1 MNNPNFNWDAFFVPY
16 QLAIGGFIIKLE
28 SIRKQYL
35 CNGEASPIE
44 IVTGRVKTPESIM
57 DKARRMK
64 VKVENIPDE
73 IYDIAG
79 VRITCKYIQDVYR
92 VYELLKSRRDID
104 ILIVKDYIENPKE
117 SGYRSLHVI
126 ARYNVETVDGQKPI
140 NIEFQIR
147 THAMHLWASI
157 EHSLKYKYYRN
168 IPENIKKRLVE
179 ASLVSAKLDKEMGL
193 IKQAIDETNVE
204 MIREEKYLDYETEIS
219 VNSVKKW

>member
-1 MNNPNFNWDAFFVPY
+1 METQLIIAERLNYINNPN
-16 QLAIGGFIIKLE
+16 E
-28 SIRKQYL
+28 
-35 CNGEASPIE
+35 
-44 IVTGRVKTPESIM
+44 
-57 DKARRMK
+57 
-64 VKVENIPDE
+64 
-73 IYDIAG
+73 
-79 VRITCKYIQDVYR
+79 

-219 VNSVKKW
+219 VNSVKKWW